1 MLLFITIINFHN
13 YMLVLFNMFMFLI
26 FNALVYE
33 NLEVM
38 NSDKSKESLAYG
50 ISLENLMWI
59 ISTLARGV
67 CVGHINTTLF

>member
-1 MLLFITIINFHN
+1 
-13 YMLVLFNMFMFLI
+13 MLVLFNMFMFLI

-38 NSDKSKESLAYG
+38 NSDKSNESLTHG
-50 ISLENLMWI
+50 ISLKNLMWI

-67 CVGHINTTLF
+67 CVGHINTPLF

>member
-1 MLLFITIINFHN
+1 
-13 YMLVLFNMFMFLI
+13 MLVLFNMFMFLI

-38 NSDKSKESLAYG
+38 NSDKFKESLAYG

-67 CVGHINTTLF
+67 LVGHINTTLF

>member
-1 MLLFITIINFHN
+1 M
-13 YMLVLFNMFMFLI
+13 
-26 FNALVYE
+26 YE